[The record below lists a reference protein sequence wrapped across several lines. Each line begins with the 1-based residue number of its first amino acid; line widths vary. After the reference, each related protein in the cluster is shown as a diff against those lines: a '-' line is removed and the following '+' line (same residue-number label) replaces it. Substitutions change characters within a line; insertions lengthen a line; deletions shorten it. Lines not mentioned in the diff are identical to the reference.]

1 MKKSFFIILLVL
13 SIIFPCVVILSGC
26 SCNEQ
31 DKGTLTVFVNDKV
44 VTQQNNTVEVEYD
57 QQLDWDNLI
66 TVKLLFKDNS
76 QKVLTYGQDGY
87 SIEGLPQELVV
98 NETSGYEFS
107 VTYKDYSAV
116 SLRLLVR
123 KTNPT
128 YIVPNSLV
136 ATYGQTLNDI
146 ILPQGFYFQ
155 DSLDTSVGNAGTNT
169 FLLTYVPQDQQNYNT
184 VRDIPVEILVNKIQL
199 DMANVKWS
207 YVSAF
212 TYDGKEKSVE
222 LINLPNEVLATYEN
236 NVKIDADNY
245 IATFSLI
252 FDNDIYELINNN
264 LQPLNWEIKKATNEI
279 LGSILIEDWTY
290 GDLPNSPSGLNARF
304 GQIEYVYSSTLDG
317 EYSSFIPTN
326 AGTYYIKGVVEEA
339 DNYYGVSSQAQ
350 SFNIN
355 KKQISAP
362 ILNNSK
368 LLHTGENLTLT
379 FNYDQEIFQLVGV
392 LQGTE
397 VAQYSFTLSIK
408 DKQNYEW
415 ITGGS
420 EDKVYNWEIVSTPFS
435 KILLDGQ
442 EISSQ
447 ELIQLEK
454 VDYSSTMEFELYEN
468 YSITINGES
477 VNSFNFSYSQANY
490 EIIVK
495 DNNQVIVFNKTILT
509 NIDVN
514 PVEKIIIG
522 ESTQLSYEEFLSNN
536 VVKYGENVQVVI
548 YSKFSDLYVDY
559 ANFNVTSDITI
570 KVYRDEEVIFSVPLI
585 CDDSFITNIKI
596 DNKSIS
602 LEELKEYKA
611 LELNSTI
618 SFDVNLEFNNLID
631 VKIKLNNGESS
642 LITGSYN
649 YTIRSLDTNLSIE
662 FYDKKNMYP
671 FDSLPFS
678 SVLFES
684 VNVNNKDLLLTKL
697 TSYIGYDLAEN
708 EENFVI
714 SLDENIV
721 NQYKLYYYTEKS
733 SSKTYILQPTIT
745 LTKEQLGSFI
755 SISLEDGNSA
765 PTVLY
770 ITFVKFNAI
779 NKIVFKDVSINNAEN
794 VNILVDENNEI
805 SRHGIYGFI
814 TDFTLEYKEGYEDCT
829 FKIFNEQ
836 GKDVT
841 SLLEQKSGI
850 YTIKVY
856 RDNEVITEYDIGFDY
871 NHYYFFLEQQQ
882 LNSQE
887 RDYILLVTQE
897 NTLSKSSFEASN
909 YLSNQS
915 LTFNNKSTY
924 SLVEGQNVLNAVYSV
939 YINNVEYKYLFTM
952 VVEYLPSFA
961 SEYVEDIKINIQN
974 QYPIDFNDNL
984 TYSSGSSSMVNLVNV
999 TEQDIIITTKAGVSV
1014 LSKEIK
1020 LSTNYNYAY
1029 LEYKLSTSSG
1039 EKVFRAY
1046 IFTFDKVTDNVSVK
1060 IKFSDND
1067 NSNTDITQQIQNNI
1081 LNINAKF
1088 NCYINVDKDDYN
1100 QEVMFYKDGELYS
1113 TDSYLN
1119 VESNGTYVLKII
1131 SSSGKVIREITINIT
1146 VDTTIF
1152 ILTYKNYEFGLKNNE
1167 YGVPSGN
1174 VDVSYDMAEQKIIV
1188 KAYLP
1193 ERDEQDTTSIVVD
1206 IQTIYADS
1214 LYLADGITKVT
1225 NLENLQLDIFTDQ
1238 DGSVT
1243 GSAGKEYSQLRVI
1256 TPEDQ
1261 EGMDI
1266 DFYIIYDVEPEKIY
1280 PLDFIFDTNKDGLY
1294 NEEDFTCSLQFEMES
1309 SLDFGDFT
1317 MNPTEGLIINVTRQQ
1332 LGIEE
1337 GENSVD
1343 FVVKWNKRYED
1354 CSYQISLT
1362 DYGYETHQLPTI
1374 YAPTDENDNMVKL
1387 SLQFDNET
1395 NLGIFYFIESG
1406 TTQEELSQGR
1416 GFIPIVFI
1424 LTD

>member
-379 FNYDQEIFQLVGV
+379 FNYDQEIFQLVGD

-447 ELIQLEK
+447 ELNQLEK
-454 VDYSSTMEFELYEN
+454 VDYNSTMEFELYEN

-477 VNSFNFSYSQANY
+477 VNSFTFSYSQAGY

-514 PVEKIIIG
+514 PIEKIIIG
-522 ESTQLSYEEFLSNN
+522 ESMQLSYEEFLSNN

-570 KVYRDEEVIFSVPLI
+570 KVYRDAEVIFSVPLI

-602 LEELKEYKA
+602 LKELREYKA

-618 SFDVNLEFNNLID
+618 SFDINAEFNDLVD
-631 VKIKLNNGESS
+631 VRIKLNNGNSS
-642 LITGSYN
+642 PITGSYN

-662 FYDKKNMYP
+662 FYDKKNMYT
-671 FDSLPFS
+671 FDSLSFS

-697 TSYIGYDLAEN
+697 TSYIRYDLAEN

-714 SLDENIV
+714 TIDENIV

-755 SISLEDGNSA
+755 SISVEDGNSA

-779 NKIVFKDVSINNAEN
+779 NKIMFEDVGINNIEN
-794 VNILVDENNEI
+794 VNILVDENNGI
-805 SRHGIYGFI
+805 SRHGINGFI

-871 NHYYFFLEQQQ
+871 NHYFFLEQQQ

-897 NTLSKSSFEASN
+897 NTLSKSSFETSN

-984 TYSSGSSSMVNLVNV
+984 TYSFGSSSMVNLVNV

-1046 IFTFDKVTDNVSVK
+1046 ILTFDKVTDNVSVK

-1119 VESNGTYVLKII
+1119 VESNGTYVLKIV

-1317 MNPTEGLIINVTRQQ
+1317 INPTGGLVINVTRQQ

-1362 DYGYETHQLPTI
+1362 DYGYETQQLPTI

-1416 GFIPIVFI
+1416 GFMPIVFI